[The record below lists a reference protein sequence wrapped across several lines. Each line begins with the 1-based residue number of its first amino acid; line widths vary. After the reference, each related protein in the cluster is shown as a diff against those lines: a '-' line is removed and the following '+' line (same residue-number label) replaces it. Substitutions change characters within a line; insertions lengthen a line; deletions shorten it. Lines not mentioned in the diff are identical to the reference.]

1 MYKTVYCVNFP
12 QQHEEPNNHDFFT
25 DYNDAKLF
33 IIKSYSEDN
42 VHKSIK
48 YNVWASTSNANK
60 KLDARP
66 KDEKEQPCPVFLL
79 FS

>member
-12 QQHEEPNNHDFFT
+12 QQHEDPNNHDFFT
-25 DYNDAKLF
+25 DYNDAKIF
-33 IIKSYSEDN
+33 IIKSYSKDN

-66 KDEKEQPCPVFLL
+66 RTRKNNRAQCFFCFL
-79 FS
+79 